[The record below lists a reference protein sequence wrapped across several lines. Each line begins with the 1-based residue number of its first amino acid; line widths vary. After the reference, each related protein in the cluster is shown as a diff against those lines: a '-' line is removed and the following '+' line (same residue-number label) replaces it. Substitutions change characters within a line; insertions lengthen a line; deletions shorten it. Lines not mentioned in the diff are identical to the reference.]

1 MKRVAVLVNGPG
13 EIAGWAKPACGE
25 LKKRGF
31 CVILF
36 ILHCQFSNGRER
48 EIASEIEADEV
59 HGPSSSLGTILNF
72 RELKVDGVLQLG
84 GDLFFGRIL
93 SFLSKAPMLCYSY
106 GYKKGMEKCSAVMTA
121 YESMADKIRERSL
134 KVEVVGDL
142 VRDSIADTADTL
154 SLPLEKEKEI
164 ANILFLPGSRSF
176 DLPEARHFLESLGNN
191 IKDRLPKVKIRT
203 LLPFYADD
211 SDMAMW
217 KKTGLCP
224 ARNSMEF
231 SFRAS
236 CLAVAPPGTNNIELM
251 HCGIPAIIVLPFS
264 FLRSVPVP
272 GLKGFVLS
280 MPLIGGMLKD
290 HYLRK
295 ADRRTGYLGWPNR
308 IAGRE
313 VQLELRGDITPGRVA
328 DEVVALLSDRQRL
341 EKMREDLLAVSET
354 SAKDPSLNICNILER
369 LI

>member
-1 MKRVAVLVNGPG
+1 MKRVTVLVNGPG
-13 EIAGWAKPACGE
+13 EITGWAKPVCRE
-25 LKKRGF
+25 LKKKGF
-31 CVILF
+31 FVILF
-36 ILHCQFSNGRER
+36 ILPCQFSNGRER
-48 EIASEIEADEV
+48 EIASKIEADEV

-72 RELKVDGVLQLG
+72 RELEVDGILQLG

-93 SFLSKAPMLCYSY
+93 SFLSKAPLLCYSY

-121 YESMADKIRERSL
+121 YESMADKIRERTL

-142 VRDSIADTADTL
+142 VRDSIADTL
-154 SLPLEKEKEI
+154 SLQLEKKREKEI

-224 ARNSMEF
+224 ERNSKEL

-236 CLAVAPPGTNNIELM
+236 SLAVAPPGTNNIELM